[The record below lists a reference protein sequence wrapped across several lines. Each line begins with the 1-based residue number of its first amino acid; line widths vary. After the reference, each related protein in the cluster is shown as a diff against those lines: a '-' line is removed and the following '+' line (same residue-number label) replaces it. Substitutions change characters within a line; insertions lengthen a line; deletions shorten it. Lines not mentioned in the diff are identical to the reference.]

1 MEKKLL
7 ISGGAAAAAACAVF
21 AAAVWLGGF
30 GLFGFAR
37 YLAACALILML
48 PGFALARMLVKDVC
62 ACAYA
67 GLSYCLGAA
76 FLFVNFAAAGLLGL
90 PVWAMF
96 VLPCALG
103 LWGAARLWRERKPV
117 RLGTHHALLL
127 WTGAALAFLCV
138 FLGVLPFAH
147 ASAAGN
153 MQYHQDMMWSVGNA
167 AAVRYGFPL
176 ADIRCADG
184 FLNYHY
190 LSDALAGF
198 LALFS
203 GTAPYD
209 ALCAYHYA
217 LLLPVL
223 VCSVYAAARGY
234 GAKPLTCAVLP
245 AAVVLLSGAG
255 VAQAMLCNL
264 NGVAA
269 ASLIACT
276 ALTLVFRNS
285 SDAKGLEAFA
295 LVILT
300 ALMSKNL
307 YGMLIVC
314 ALAAAFVFALIVQRR
329 ALWRAGAMALS
340 GAALFAAVWVL
351 LYSKA
356 INNLVFEPWCSPA
369 RLLETLGTSMPL
381 GLLLWAAAVVC
392 GIAQARTLELSRL
405 TVHAAAAGGFLAYA
419 LFYHYSASH
428 TYFLYAG
435 MLFAWFAALGARLP
449 GRLRGKTAVKRAA
462 VFLCALAAAAGF
474 ALSAPALAQS
484 ARHGVQTALRCAQ
497 LRPEFPAAS
506 DSVTAGDEEAVLWLR
521 DNMRDDEV
529 FAVNRNAKDMAVGE
543 GTWHYYTAMSGKQA
557 YVESWRY
564 AMDYGYEY
572 HELRRRLE
580 DVSDVLF
587 AQTDAADAFAIAR
600 ENGIDWLFVSKA
612 VRAEGFAGAQ
622 PAFENSAAYIYRVE

>member
-1 MEKKLL
+1 MERKLL
-7 ISGGAAAAAACAVF
+7 AFGGAAAAASCAVF
-21 AAAVWLGGF
+21 AAAVQLGGF
-30 GLFGFAR
+30 GVFGFAR

-198 LALFS
+198 LALAS
-203 GTAPYD
+203 GTAAYD

-223 VCSVYAAARGY
+223 VCSIYAAAREY
-234 GAKPLTCAVLP
+234 GAKPLACAALP
-245 AAVVLLSGAG
+245 GAAVLLSGAG
-255 VAQAMLCNL
+255 IAQAVLCNL

-276 ALTLVFRNS
+276 ALTLVFRKAF
-285 SDAKGLEAFA
+285 DAKSLAAFT
-295 LVILT
+295 LVMLT

-329 ALWRAGAMALS
+329 AIWRAGAMALG
-340 GAALFAAVWVL
+340 GAALFAVIWAL

-369 RLLETLGTSMPL
+369 QLLKTLAQSMPL
-381 GLLLWAAAVVC
+381 ELLLWGCAIVC
-392 GIAQARTLELSRL
+392 DLARIRTLPLARL
-405 TVHAAAAGGFLAYA
+405 TAHAAAAGGLLAYM
-419 LFYHYSASH
+419 LFYHYSSSH

-435 MLFAWFAALGARLP
+435 MLFAWFAALGAHLP
-449 GRLRGKTAVKRAA
+449 EKIRKKRAIRRA
-462 VFLCALAAAAGF
+462 ALALCALAAGAGF
-474 ALSAPALAQS
+474 ALSAPDLAES
-484 ARHGVQTALRCAQ
+484 ARHGVQTALRCAG
-497 LRPEFPAAS
+497 LRPDFPAAS
-506 DSVTAGDEEAVLWLR
+506 DTVTAGDEEAALWLR
-521 DNMRDDEV
+521 ENMADGEV
-529 FAVNRNAKDMAVGE
+529 FAVNRNAKDMEIGE
-543 GTWHYYTAMSGKQA
+543 GTWHYYTAVSERQA

-580 DVSDVLF
+580 QVSDVLF
-587 AQTDAADAFAIAR
+587 AQTDAESAFAIAR
-600 ENGIDWLFVSKA
+600 KNGIDWLLVSKA
-612 VRAEGFAGAQ
+612 VRAEGFSGAQ
-622 PAFENSAAYIYRVE
+622 PAFENGAAYIYRVE